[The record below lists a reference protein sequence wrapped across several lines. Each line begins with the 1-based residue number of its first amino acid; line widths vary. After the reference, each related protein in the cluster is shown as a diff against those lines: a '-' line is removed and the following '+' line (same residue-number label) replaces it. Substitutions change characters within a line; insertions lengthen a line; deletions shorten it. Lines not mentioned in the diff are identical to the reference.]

1 MLGVVHVDTSCLCL
15 EELEVVGTL
24 VGAAGVVGE
33 RRVFVYWCVLTLHAS
48 FLYFI
53 DKQTKIEYH

>member
-48 FLYFI
+48 FFI
-53 DKQTKIEYH
+53 FH